1 MERVK
6 LVVKERSEVGGRAA
20 SRLRK
25 RGIIPGVLYGA
36 GKPAVPV
43 SIEAHAL
50 REAMSTEAGR
60 HAVLEVVLEGRKRG
74 HVAVVQ
80 ELQLD
85 KVKHVITHVDLREI
99 HLNEPI
105 ETKVGVHLEG
115 TAKGVKIGGILD
127 VVSHEVTVRGLPGD
141 IPEHLSMD
149 IEDVGIGQVV
159 RVRDLVLPDGLK
171 VCDDPEQTLFHV
183 APPRGAEVEAEAEL
197 APAEAAGPEVVGRG
211 GEEEG
216 AAS

>member
-6 LVVKERSEVGGRAA
+6 LVVKERTEIGGRA
-20 SRLRK
+20 SGRLR
-25 RGIIPGVLYGA
+25 RQGLIPGVLYGA
-36 GKPAVPV
+36 GQPAVPV

-50 REAMSTEAGR
+50 RDAISTDAGR

-74 HVAVVQ
+74 HVAVIQ

-115 TAKGVKIGGILD
+115 TARGVKIGGVLD
-127 VVSHEVTVRGLPGD
+127 VVWHEVTVRGLPGD
-141 IPEHLSMD
+141 IPEHLTID
-149 IEDVGIGQVV
+149 IEDVDVGQVV
-159 RVRDLVLPDGLK
+159 RVRDVSVPGGLTVL
-171 VCDDPEQTLFHV
+171 DDPEQTIFHV
-183 APPRGAEVEAEAEL
+183 MPPRAAEAEAEAEL
-197 APAEAAGPEVVGRG
+197 VPAAAAEPEVVGKG